1 MGADVCELVVY
12 TQNGAVTFQV
22 KATADNFED
31 RVAEAL
37 EEGTVILEL
46 VDGGKIILCAINVV
60 AIEVHAA
67 AECSNSSVKIS
78 LLLPPLKKGYMPF
91 NEPCLSPFYD
101 RPRRV

>member
-12 TQNGAVTFQV
+12 TQSGAVTFQV
-22 KATADNFED
+22 KETADNFED

-60 AIEVHAA
+60 AIQVRAA
-67 AECSNSSVKIS
+67 TECSNSSVKNFAAT
-78 LLLPPLKKGYMPF
+78 PPA
-91 NEPCLSPFYD
+91 
-101 RPRRV
+101 

>member
-12 TQNGAVTFQV
+12 TQSGAVMFQV

-60 AIEVHAA
+60 AIEVHAE
-67 AECSNSSVKIS
+67 AERSNSSVKNFAAT
-78 LLLPPLKKGYMPF
+78 PPA
-91 NEPCLSPFYD
+91 
-101 RPRRV
+101 

>member
-37 EEGTVILEL
+37 EEAPLFSSLWTA
-46 VDGGKIILCAINVV
+46 GKLFSAR
-60 AIEVHAA
+60 
-67 AECSNSSVKIS
+67 
-78 LLLPPLKKGYMPF
+78 LTL
-91 NEPCLSPFYD
+91 
-101 RPRRV
+101 

>member
-37 EEGTVILEL
+37 EEGTVTEIAQAPDMSEKTTQTQAA
-46 VDGGKIILCAINVV
+46 DGTGKAV
-60 AIEVHAA
+60 
-67 AECSNSSVKIS
+67 SK
-78 LLLPPLKKGYMPF
+78 
-91 NEPCLSPFYD
+91 
-101 RPRRV
+101 